1 MTNNTERKD
10 FEASMIQLFGYEAD
24 EFYFTDGEYIDPD
37 LNDLYLTWQAAL
49 AQREQ
54 VDFATLGYVSVIE
67 VEKLLCEK
75 LGIQWTAAGI
85 SIESL
90 VERLYA
96 APAPSLCTAEE
107 AAELAK
113 GLRMISIEG
122 ELHGTLVLS
131 TEQLAAFLN
140 ADRAK
145 R

>member
-1 MTNNTERKD
+1 MMPMINDTERKD

-54 VDFATLGYVSVIE
+54 E
-67 VEKLLCEK
+67 
-75 LGIQWTAAGI
+75 
-85 SIESL
+85 
-90 VERLYA
+90 
-96 APAPSLCTAEE
+96 APSLCTAEE
-107 AAELAK
+107 AAELARTVAPSDCGEYG
-113 GLRMISIEG
+113 GLINYY
-122 ELHGTLVLS
+122 
-131 TEQLAAFLN
+131 QLAAIIN